1 MLNWVRPLDMGDSGM
16 IIEQGQSLKVL
27 MTYGIF
33 ENVDDMNR
41 EKVWGD
47 VTMD

>member
-1 MLNWVRPLDMGDSGM
+1 MFSWIRPLDMGDSDLV
-16 IIEQGQSLKVL
+16 IEQGESLKVL

-33 ENVDDMNR
+33 ENVDDINR

-47 VTMD
+47 VTLD